1 MNNLIIIKGQSLEQ
15 FTEPFQ
21 RKRGSFR
28 RNLEQSEAK
37 FAKIQIPA
45 EIHPRKK
52 KLPEHG

>member
-21 RKRGSFR
+21 RKRGPFR